1 MEYNDITQV
10 PFVSGQGAAQQPL
23 LPPQQPQPILADVPT
38 DALAAQITGELGPD
52 KLPVQPLI
60 DYQKAMRAVDR
71 ADAIQ
76 KAQSDLAKTDAQQN
90 SFMPKFI
97 ATVAALKGDFRPLMQ
112 MEEQKRKTAIG
123 KALFPTQLKID
134 EYVSQGDYES
144 AEKLANTAY
153 QAAGAR
159 SEALVPYFQQIHK
172 DILAK
177 RTQIQ
182 NMKTRYEMLKI
193 AVGDDKNNPNYK
205 FVQALG
211 AFMKNPTPD
220 SEAGF
225 NQFMSENKP
234 QIQVSDTKVTTVS
247 PMTGQVTETPTT
259 QFAPSSA
266 ADTISG
272 KEVVQV
278 HGLKSTADITNL
290 QRGIGVTDING
301 QVIAP
306 GSQRA
311 QTIIAEMSTRQKDE
325 ADYDIKKMLVTDPML
340 NSAFIAAGG
349 KIKDLA
355 TGRITREDMTKAF
368 DVILQRDIIKAEAP
382 IIAAILKNPYQ
393 WAATG
398 GTFVDKN
405 LNEVPLKTITN
416 AEDQG
421 LIPVRQS
428 VLDKT
433 IRPLQERIQ
442 GLDYAVEMVNELT
455 KLGVTLDTPGEV
467 ISEGLKST
475 VSKVLGV
482 PVSKSVL
489 VRTTIAEIMNKAV
502 EQTGQ
507 GLANMGRPSAE
518 IGKIKK
524 YTAGDFATPQ
534 GAIDALTIL
543 QGKLKQEMLNS
554 ISVTPQTALPSRP
567 PGTAQPTGQGGYT
580 PQSDTSVVVPG
591 RPGGR
596 APTRQELRNAAQK
609 RAKELLNPSG
619 LTEET
624 PATGTSATP
633 ATQGKKPYTLI
644 PGSGR

>member
-1 MEYNDITQV
+1 MAEYNDITQV

-23 LPPQQPQPILADVPT
+23 LPPQQPQPLLADVPT

-52 KLPVQPLI
+52 KLPVEPLI
-60 DYQKAMRAVDR
+60 AYQQAMKVKDR
-71 ADAIQ
+71 TDAIQ
-76 KAQSDLAKTDAQQN
+76 QAQLDLAKTDAQQN

-123 KALFPTQLKID
+123 KALFPTQLKIN

-144 AEKLANTAY
+144 AENLANTAY

-159 SEALVPYFQQIHK
+159 SEALVPYFQQIQK
-172 DILAK
+172 DISAK

-234 QIQVSDTKVTTVS
+234 QIQVGDTKVTTVS
-247 PMTGQVTETPTT
+247 PMTGQITETPTT

-325 ADYDIKKMLVTDPML
+325 AAYELKKMIVTDPML

-355 TGRITREDMTKAF
+355 TGNITREDMSKAF
-368 DVILQRDIIKAEAP
+368 DVILQRKMTENE
-382 IIAAILKNPYQ
+382 AAIMVKLMKDPAY
-393 WAATG
+393 WAGTG
-398 GTFVDKN
+398 GTYIDKD
-405 LNEVPLKTITN
+405 LKEYPQKSVYD
-416 AEDQG
+416 AEQQG
-421 LIPVRQS
+421 LLPVRQKT
-428 VLDKT
+428 LDT
-433 IRPLQERIQ
+433 IIRPLQERIQ
-442 GLDYAVEMVNELT
+442 GLDYAVEMVNELKKEGISLET
-455 KLGVTLDTPGEV
+455 NGER
-467 ISEGLKST
+467 ISQGIKDSI
-475 VSKVLGV
+475 SKVLGV
-482 PVSKSVL
+482 SVSKSVL
-489 VRTTIAEIMNKAV
+489 IKTTIAEIMNKAV

-507 GLANMGRPSAE
+507 GLANIGRPSAE
-518 IGKIKK
+518 IGRIKK
-524 YTAGDFATPQ
+524 FTSGDFASTDD
-534 GAIDALTIL
+534 AIQALTIL

-554 ISVTPQTALPSRP
+554 ISVTPQTALPSRAP
-567 PGTAQPTGQGGYT
+567 SGTPYV
-580 PQSDTSVVVPG
+580 PQSDTSIVSPKG
-591 RPGGR
+591 GGR
-596 APTRQELRNAAQK
+596 IPKGAAVTKGDVEGALK
-609 RAKELLNPSG
+609 RYGGEQGGAA
-619 LTEET
+619 T
-624 PATGTSATP
+624 PATGTSATS

>member
-76 KAQSDLAKTDAQQN
+76 KAQLDLAKTDAQQN

-225 NQFMSENKP
+225 NQYMSENKP
-234 QIQVSDTKVTTVS
+234 QIQVGDTKVTTVS
-247 PMTGQVTETPTT
+247 PMTGQITETPTT
-259 QFAPSSA
+259 HFAPPSA

-325 ADYDIKKMLVTDPML
+325 AAYDLKKMIVTDPML
-340 NSAFIAAGG
+340 NSAYVASGAGT
-349 KIKDLA
+349 IKDLA
-355 TGRITREDMTKAF
+355 SGNITAAGARKAF
-368 DVILQRDIIKAEAP
+368 DFILERKVTEAEAVP
-382 IIAAILKNPYQ
+382 LANIRANPYL
-393 WAATG
+393 WAASG
-398 GTFVDKN
+398 GTFVDSN
-405 LNEVPLKTITN
+405 LQEIPLQTIEQMRQSGGTI
-416 AEDQG
+416 
-421 LIPVRQS
+421 IPVRQT

-442 GLDYAVEMVNELT
+442 GLDYAVEMVNEL
-455 KLGVTLDTPGEV
+455 KKEGVSLETNGER
-467 ISEGLKST
+467 ISQGVKDSI
-475 VSKVLGV
+475 SKVLGV

-489 VRTTIAEIMNKAV
+489 IKTTIAEIMNKAV

-518 IGKIKK
+518 IGRIKK
-524 YTAGDFATPQ
+524 FTSGDFASTDD
-534 GAIDALTIL
+534 AIQALTIL

-554 ISVTPQTALPSRP
+554 ISVTPQTALPSRAP
-567 PGTAQPTGQGGYT
+567 SGTPYV
-580 PQSDTSVVVPG
+580 PQSDTSIVSPK
-591 RPGGR
+591 GGGKIPKGV
-596 APTRQELRNAAQK
+596 AVTKGDVEGALK
-609 RAKELLNPSG
+609 RYGVEQG
-619 LTEET
+619 
-624 PATGTSATP
+624 GTATP
-633 ATQGKKPYTLI
+633 ATSAQQPATGVKKGTL
-644 PGSGR
+644 R